1 MRFLLN
7 KAKLSGGLLLANV
20 TGSLGVPLLP
30 RRLLYILYNFKT
42 CRICHNALV
51 KSMPAL
57 DTTERLHSSLTS
69 TLSRRTCLVLLSS
82 HFCFILSVLTF
93 TLYVGQAMLVLHFR
107 QWCKIFFPVNAFHQE
122 KKTDV

>member
-30 RRLLYILYNFKT
+30 RRLLYILYNVKT

-57 DTTERLHSSLTS
+57 DTTERLHSSLSCTGEGNGNPLQCS
-69 TLSRRTCLVLLSS
+69 GLENPRD
-82 HFCFILSVLTF
+82 
-93 TLYVGQAMLVLHFR
+93 GGA
-107 QWCKIFFPVNAFHQE
+107 WWAAIFVVAE
-122 KKTDV
+122 LDTTEVT